1 MSWLGNR
8 YPDLLP
14 SLVILRKPLDEISDD
29 RAENNLGVHMQCGAA
44 AIGGHS
50 HSVSTRPIVPPSIP
64 ATSKTAVAGVILSHE
79 TSKVSRSPIS
89 KEGLEPR
96 APSPV

>member
-50 HSVSTRPIVPPSIP
+50 HSVSTRPIVPPFHTRHLQDGRGRGDTQP
-64 ATSKTAVAGVILSHE
+64 
-79 TSKVSRSPIS
+79 
-89 KEGLEPR
+89 
-96 APSPV
+96 